1 MQYSYLVVD
10 NDEGN
15 VKDTLDRFDEFPE
28 LYCIGTAVNNNDAV
42 NKILEL
48 RPQLVFLEINLNT
61 KANLPFTVI
70 TDLYRYINVLPYFIV
85 LADSEKFALEAIKH
99 GVFDYLQKP
108 LHIYDLRRTIFK
120 FKKQVSWPQYD
131 NDKPTMKQLHTA
143 ASSVGLLATEA
154 EFDKATAGIQK
165 SEVDIQICIKS
176 YGDYQFVALKD
187 VVYLKADNNTT
198 DFYMQNGKKLTA
210 YKTLKHYENNLPSFF
225 YRIHNSYIVNSYYVS
240 RINTGKLL
248 CYLDNNEVSVSFSK
262 TFKENIDTI
271 IRKIAPEYL

>member
-1 MQYSYLVVD
+1 MQYSYLVID
-10 NDEGN
+10 DDEGN
-15 VKDTLDRFDEFPE
+15 AKETLNWFDEFPE
-28 LYCIGTAVNNNDAV
+28 FYCIGTAVNNDDAV

-48 RPQLVFLEINLNT
+48 GPQLVFLEINPKSKT
-61 KANLPFTVI
+61 NLSFHVI
-70 TDLYRYINVLPYFIV
+70 TDLHRYINVLPHFIV
-85 LADSEKFALEAIKH
+85 FADSEKFAFEAIKH
-99 GVFDYLQKP
+99 GVFDYILKP
-108 LHIYDLRRTIFK
+108 NRNCELRKSLLK
-120 FKKQVSWPQYD
+120 FKRQFSRPQFITDKQAAQHLNKSGEAKNTE
-131 NDKPTMKQLHTA
+131 NDA
-143 ASSVGLLATEA
+143 DS
-154 EFDKATAGIQK
+154 DKATSGVQK

-176 YGDYQFVALKD
+176 YGDYQFIALKD

-198 DFYMQNGKKLTA
+198 DFHTQNGKKLTA

-225 YRIHNSYIVNSYYVS
+225 YRIHNSYIVNSNYVS